1 MSKSTDCQ
9 YNPGNPTQVEC
20 DNRIIT
26 APSAASET
34 TGLDSVTT
42 EAYRKRLRIRG
53 TQRRLPQALIIGV
66 RKCGTRAL
74 LEMLNLHPHI
84 QKNGM
89 EMHFF
94 DEDER
99 YANGLEWY
107 RKKMPYSFDNQ
118 VQPWAPSEG
127 GGVGFSYILQGGGG
141 RQGPVSF
148 FIPFHQVL
156 QAYAAQ

>member
-1 MSKSTDCQ
+1 MI
-9 YNPGNPTQVEC
+9 P
-20 DNRIIT
+20 

-34 TGLDSVTT
+34 PGLDSITT

-74 LEMLNLHPHI
+74 IEMLNLHPHI
-84 QKNGM
+84 QKNGI

-94 DEDER
+94 DDDER

-118 VQPWAPSEG
+118 VSVMG
-127 GGVGFSYILQGGGG
+127 
-141 RQGPVSF
+141 
-148 FIPFHQVL
+148 
-156 QAYAAQ
+156 